1 MNGAGGSGEGDP
13 NTPDLGGLFS
23 MLNKLDSVD
32 NEEDAEKL
40 KSEMDSYL
48 QDQLGVDVGKLNEQI
63 EEAQKKMDT
72 KIEELPEED
81 EVEEPEQD

>member
-1 MNGAGGSGEGDP
+1 
-13 NTPDLGGLFS
+13 
-23 MLNKLDSVD
+23 
-32 NEEDAEKL
+32 
-40 KSEMDSYL
+40 MDSYL

-81 EVEEPEQD
+81 EVEEPDQD